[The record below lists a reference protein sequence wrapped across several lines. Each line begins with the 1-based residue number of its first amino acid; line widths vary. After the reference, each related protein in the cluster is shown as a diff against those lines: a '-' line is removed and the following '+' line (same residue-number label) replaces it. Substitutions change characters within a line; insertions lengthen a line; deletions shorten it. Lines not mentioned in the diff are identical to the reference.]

1 MIMLIMLINM
11 LMIVIVDFQDP
22 KSLQLLAGLV
32 EAAMKSPLRGRF
44 GNFSVF
50 FLVDLRFLVRKILE
64 RLDDQIK

>member
-50 FLVDLRFLVRKILE
+50 FFDRFKIFGE
-64 RLDDQIK
+64 KDIGTS